1 MKKFLF
7 VLIAATALILASC
20 GPKKTAPVT
29 PAADTTAVA
38 TEVVDT
44 VTVQQ

>member
-1 MKKFLF
+1 MKKTL
-7 VLIAATALILASC
+7 LILVAIVALALASC
-20 GPKKTAPVT
+20 GPKKAAPVT

-44 VTVQQ
+44 VAVQ